1 MVLTKS
7 VRRVLRVLLLIL
19 LIGACAGLGWTWL
32 GHRSSLLPALVR
44 ANRSKTLLFHA
55 GSEPRTLDPQLNQG
69 VPEGKILN
77 CLFEGL
83 VINDPSDNTKQLPG
97 AAEKWEHN
105 DDLTEWTFHLR
116 KNGRW
121 SNGDPLTAQDFVFSF
136 KRELTPEVAAPFSD
150 FLFVLKGA
158 EAFFKGKTRDFSTVG
173 VKALDAYTLQL
184 ELSGPTP
191 YLLSSLTNYFWYPVH
206 QATLLRFGGISDRT
220 SKWTLPG
227 NMVNNGPFI
236 LKTWRK
242 NDVIEVVKNPYYY
255 DQAAV
260 KLNGVNF
267 YSIEDLN
274 TVDRAFQAGQLHLTN
289 EVALP
294 DVPLYRREH
303 PDLIRI
309 DPAYIAY
316 FYRFNVSQKPFDNP
330 KVRMALNLAIDREAL
345 VNNLLRA
352 KQKPATGLTPPG
364 LASYPALDLIH
375 YDPEKARQLLAE
387 AGYPNGAGFPSSLN
401 ILINT
406 SESHRQIA
414 EAIQQMF
421 RQELNISVGIENQE
435 WKVYIDSM
443 NRTNFS
449 IIRGGWAS
457 GIADPVGFLQI
468 WTTGN
473 PNNCTNWSNPAY
485 DKLINQAAATADP
498 TQRLALLRQAETILL
513 QEGPLLPIYWYT
525 RTYLL
530 DPSVQNWH
538 PVLLDSHPPK
548 LLDLEAPQTGMMR

>member
-1 MVLTKS
+1 
-7 VRRVLRVLLLIL
+7 VRSAVRVLLLI
-19 LIGACAGLGWTWL
+19 IPIAAGIGLGWAWFS
-32 GHRSSLLPALVR
+32 HRSSALSPLVR
-44 ANRSKTLLFHA
+44 ADQAKTLLLHA
-55 GSEPRTLDPQLNQG
+55 GSEPRTLDPQMNQG
-69 VPEGKILN
+69 IPEGKILA

-83 VINDPSDNTKQLPG
+83 VVDDPSDNTKQLPA
-97 AAEKWEHN
+97 AAESWEHN
-105 DDLTEWTFHLR
+105 DELSLWTFHLR
-116 KNGRW
+116 KNAHW
-121 SNGDPLTAQDFVFSF
+121 SNGDPLTAQDFVFSYQ
-136 KRELTPEVAAPFSD
+136 RELTPEVAAPFAD

-173 VKALDAYTLQL
+173 VKAIDPYTLQL
-184 ELSGPTP
+184 DLSGPTP

-206 QATLLRFGGISDRT
+206 QATLLRFGSISDRT

-242 NDVIEVVKNPYYY
+242 NDVIELVKNPYYY
-255 DQAAV
+255 DQSAV

-274 TVDRAFQAGQLHLTN
+274 TADRAFRAGQLHLTN

-294 DVPLYRREH
+294 DVPAYRRDQPE
-303 PDLIRI
+303 LIRI
-309 DPAYIAY
+309 DPAYISY
-316 FYRFNVSQKPFDNP
+316 FYRLNVNQKPLDNP

-345 VNNLLRA
+345 VTNLLRA
-352 KQKPATGLTPPG
+352 KQGPATGLTPTG

-387 AGYPNGAGFPSSLN
+387 AGYPNGAGFPSVLN

-414 EAIQQMF
+414 EAIQQMW
-421 RQELNISVGIENQE
+421 RQDLNISVGIENQE

-443 NRTNFS
+443 NRTHYS
-449 IIRGGWAS
+449 ILRGGWGS
-457 GIADPVGFLQI
+457 GIADPIGFLQI

-473 PNNCTNWSNPAY
+473 PNNCTNWGSPAY
-485 DKLINQAAATADP
+485 DKLISQAAASADP
-498 TQRLALLRQAETILL
+498 VRRLGLLRQAETILL
-513 QEGPLLPIYWYT
+513 EAAPIIPIYWYT

-538 PVLLDSHPPK
+538 SVLLDSHPPK
-548 LLDLEAPQTGMMR
+548 FLDLEAPQTGMTR

>member
-1 MVLTKS
+1 
-7 VRRVLRVLLLIL
+7 VRLALRILLLVV
-19 LIGACAGLGWTWL
+19 LIAAGIGLGWTWFS
-32 GHRSSLLPALVR
+32 HRSSALPAVVR
-44 ANRSKTLLFHA
+44 ADQAKTLLFHA

-69 VPEGKILN
+69 VPEGKILI

-83 VINDPSDNTKQLPG
+83 VVNDPSDNIKQLPG
-97 AAEKWEHN
+97 AAESWEHN
-105 DDLTEWTFHLR
+105 DDLSFWTFHLR

-121 SNGDPLTAQDFVFSF
+121 SNGDPVTAQDFVFSYQ
-136 KRELTPEVAAPFSD
+136 RELTPEVAAPFSD

-158 EAFFKGKTRDFSTVG
+158 EDFCKGRTHDFSTVG
-173 VKALDAYTLQL
+173 VKALDPYTIQL
-184 ELSGPTP
+184 TLSGPTP

-206 QATLLRFGGISDRT
+206 QATILRFGNLSDRT

-242 NDVIEVVKNPYYY
+242 NDVIELVKNPYYY
-255 DQAAV
+255 DPAAI

-294 DVPLYRREH
+294 DVPAYRRDH
-303 PDLIRI
+303 PDLIHI
-309 DPAYIAY
+309 DPAYISY
-316 FYRFNVSQKPFDNP
+316 FYRLNVKQKPLDNP

-352 KQKPATGLTPPG
+352 KQKPATGLTPAG
-364 LASYPALDLIH
+364 LSSYPALDLIQ

-414 EAIQQMF
+414 EAIQQMW

-443 NRTNFS
+443 NRSNYS
-449 IIRGGWAS
+449 VLRGGWSS
-457 GIADPVGFLQI
+457 GIADPIGFLQI

-473 PNNCTNWSNPAY
+473 PNNCTNWSSPAY
-485 DKLINQAAATADP
+485 DQLINQAAACSDP
-498 TQRLALLRQAETILL
+498 AQRLGLLRQAETILL
-513 QEGPLLPIYWYT
+513 QESPILPVYWYT

-538 PVLLDSHPPK
+538 SVLLDSHPPK
-548 LLDLEAPQTGMMR
+548 FLDLEAPKMGMMR

>member
-1 MVLTKS
+1 
-7 VRRVLRVLLLIL
+7 VRSILRILLFIL
-19 LIGACAGLGWTWL
+19 LIGACSALAWTWL
-32 GHRSSLLPALVR
+32 SRRSSALPALIR
-44 ANRSKTLLFHA
+44 ADRSKTLLFHA

-69 VPEGKILN
+69 VPEGKILA

-83 VINDPSDNTKQLPG
+83 VIDDPSDNTKQLPG
-97 AAEKWEHN
+97 AAESWEHN
-105 DDLTEWTFHLR
+105 SDLTLWTFHLR

-121 SNGDPLTAQDFVFSF
+121 SNGDPVTAQDFVFSF

-206 QATLLRFGGISDRT
+206 QATLLHFGSINDRS

-227 NMVNNGPFI
+227 NMVNNGPFV
-236 LKTWRK
+236 LKTWQK

-309 DPAYIAY
+309 DPAYISY
-316 FYRFNVSQKPFDNP
+316 FYRFNVKQKPFDNP
-330 KVRMALNLAIDREAL
+330 KVRMALNLAIDRDAL
-345 VNNLLRA
+345 VTNLLRA

-364 LASYPALDLIH
+364 QASYPALDLIH
-375 YDPEKARQLLAE
+375 YDPEKARRLLAE
-387 AGYPNGAGFPSSLN
+387 AGYPNGAGFPSTLN

-414 EAIQQMF
+414 EAIQQMW

-443 NRTNFS
+443 NHANFS
-449 IIRGGWAS
+449 IIRGGWGS
-457 GIADPVGFLQI
+457 GIADPIGFLQI

-473 PNNCTNWSNPAY
+473 PNNCTNWSSPAY
-485 DKLINQAAATADP
+485 DQLIDQAAATADQ

-538 PVLLDSHPPK
+538 PVLLDVHPPK
-548 LLDLEAPQTGMMR
+548 FLDLEAPRTGMMR